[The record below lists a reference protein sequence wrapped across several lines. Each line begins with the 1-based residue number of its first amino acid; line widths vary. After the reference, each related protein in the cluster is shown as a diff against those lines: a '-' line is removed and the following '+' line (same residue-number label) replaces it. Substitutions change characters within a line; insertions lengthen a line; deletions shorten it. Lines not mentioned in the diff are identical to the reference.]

1 MNGAQ
6 TEVQSS
12 KNSVRKPVI
21 TGAQTKKGKVETKP
35 APKPAKP
42 ATKSAPP
49 APSKPATGKQTNGK
63 PETKPLPKK
72 PTVTKAWTL
81 DKNKKLVSK
90 TPDKKGKKG

>member
-35 APKPAKP
+35 APKPAK
-42 ATKSAPP
+42 P